1 MCPAFTLTVAV
12 CSKMG
17 ERHENSHSGTGC
29 FMQALAQSPDP
40 NNGPELSCTMC
51 EGAYGEDFS

>member
-1 MCPAFTLTVAV
+1 MRIAIPGMAAFGLMTI
-12 CSKMG
+12 
-17 ERHENSHSGTGC
+17 
-29 FMQALAQSPDP
+29 QALAQSPDP